1 MSGGLSLFDFANAH
15 ARASDPVTSHEAA
28 AQALPVA
35 KRHVSIIAA
44 YLKKIYPACATAD
57 EVAKATK
64 LQRHAVLK
72 RLPELQRDG
81 SARPTGKTRMM
92 SSGRMGR
99 TWEAVP

>member
-1 MSGGLSLFDFANAH
+1 MNSLFDWANVH
-15 ARASDPVTSHEAA
+15 SRSTDPVTSHEAA

-44 YLKKIYPACATAD
+44 YLKRIYPACATAD

-72 RLPELQRDG
+72 RLPDLRRDG
-81 SARPTGKTRMM
+81 LAQPTGKTRMM
-92 SSGRMGR
+92 SSGREGR
-99 TWEAVP
+99 TWEWIPQ